1 MHARMKLGFAVALLL
16 WLGVTQAAP
25 TFPPLTGR
33 VVDEAGL
40 LSPSVREAITAELA
54 AHETATSNQVVV
66 VTLSSLQGY
75 SIEEY
80 GYQLGRHWGIGQA
93 ERDNGVLL
101 IVVPTERKVRIEVGY
116 GLEGIL
122 TDALSHDIIQNRIL
136 PRFRQQQYEMGITE
150 GVTGVLAVLQGSYM
164 PVSKAK
170 RQSQSQSQDLRVGT
184 FISLFMFFLIVGE
197 ISSHW
202 LRGRLRSGLTLAA
215 MAFIAG
221 WIFISMAGGF
231 ILAMLV
237 FLLHQ
242 FVGGGGGP
250 GVSGGSGRRHD
261 RYDYSGRGY
270 GSYGGGYSG
279 GGGFGGFS
287 GGGGSFGGGGAS
299 GGW

>member
-1 MHARMKLGFAVALLL
+1 MKLGFAVALLL

-40 LSPSVREAITAELA
+40 LSPGVREAITAELA
-54 AHETATSNQVVV
+54 EHEAATSNQVVV
-66 VTLSSLQGY
+66 VTLKSLQGY
-75 SIEEY
+75 NIEEY

-101 IVVPTERKVRIEVGY
+101 IVAPTERKV

-122 TDALSHDIIQNRIL
+122 TDALTHDIIQNRIL
-136 PRFRQQQYEMGITE
+136 PRFRQQHYEMGITE
-150 GVTGVLAVLQGSYM
+150 GVTGILAVLQGSYT
-164 PVSKAK
+164 PISKAR
-170 RQSQSQSQDLRVGT
+170 RQNQSQDLRVGT
-184 FISLFMFFLIVGE
+184 FISLFMFFLMVGE